1 MRKTMC
7 ILLATAL
14 TTSMLSETPFL
25 SRSVHSPMSYPT
37 KAVCFD
43 ADIRHTEYDSDSLLV
58 WDFSNIL
65 PGEHS
70 NVYSFTQNDSSS
82 LVINKFGSALF
93 SSTQDGYEKAQFFNN
108 SQQIS
113 FAKPEKILKFPFVV
127 GDSISSHFYASGT
140 LNNSDFLRI
149 AGVSSVKAD
158 GWGLIALPDGDS
170 IKNIVRLHIV
180 RTGGILIDPQCQHNS
195 SQDCILTDA
204 EIAAMAMTDSV
215 TFVDEHWLWL
225 SANHPLPIVEMQ
237 ATHIYNH
244 LAEVDFRQ
252 SATFIPA
259 SEQPMR
265 FPSQE
270 EKEEAETL
278 MRALGKRHKST
289 AIRRIQATNG
299 FSSMELSI
307 KPKITD
313 GKFVIACSEIPGK
326 ANVFIT
332 NAAGKTIRFY
342 KDADFPLLCDIGG
355 ETCGVFIVTVLCEN
369 SILFSDSVL
378 KK

>member
-7 ILLATAL
+7 ILFATAL

-37 KAVCFD
+37 KAACFES
-43 ADIRHTEYDSDSLLV
+43 DIRHTEYDNDSLIV

-65 PGEHS
+65 EGKPS

-93 SSTQDGYEKAQFFNN
+93 SLTQDGYEKTLFSNN

-113 FAKPEKILKFPFVV
+113 FAKPEKVLKFPFVV

-149 AGVSSVKAD
+149 AGISSIKAAD
-158 GWGLIALPDGDS
+158 WGLITLPDGDS

-180 RTGGILIDPQCQHNS
+180 RTGGILIDPQCPRNS

-204 EIAAMAMTDSV
+204 EIATMAMSDSV

-237 ATHIYNH
+237 ETHIYNH

-270 EKEEAETL
+270 EKVEAETL
-278 MRALGKRHKST
+278 MKSLGKRNKST
-289 AIRRIQATNG
+289 AIRRIQTTNG
-299 FSSMELSI
+299 FSSMKFSI
-307 KPKITD
+307 IPKITD
-313 GKFVIACSEIPGK
+313 GKFVIAGSEIPDK

-332 NAAGKTIRFY
+332 NAAGKTIRLY
-342 KDADFPLLCDIGG
+342 KDAEFPLLCDIGG
-355 ETCGVFIVTVLCEN
+355 ETCGVFIVTVFCEN

>member
-1 MRKTMC
+1 M
-7 ILLATAL
+7 
-14 TTSMLSETPFL
+14 
-25 SRSVHSPMSYPT
+25 
-37 KAVCFD
+37 
-43 ADIRHTEYDSDSLLV
+43 
-58 WDFSNIL
+58 
-65 PGEHS
+65 
-70 NVYSFTQNDSSS
+70 
-82 LVINKFGSALF
+82 
-93 SSTQDGYEKAQFFNN
+93 
-108 SQQIS
+108 
-113 FAKPEKILKFPFVV
+113 KFPFVV

-299 FSSMELSI
+299 FSSMEFSI

-332 NAAGKTIRFY
+332 NAAGKTIRLY

-355 ETCGVFIVTVLCEN
+355 ETCGVFIVTVFCEN
-369 SILFSDSVL
+369 SILFSDSAL

>member
-1 MRKTMC
+1 MHIIGDCAYNIYVVRN
-7 ILLATAL
+7 
-14 TTSMLSETPFL
+14 
-25 SRSVHSPMSYPT
+25 
-37 KAVCFD
+37 AVPVTFRTFAYVISD
-43 ADIRHTEYDSDSLLV
+43 KSGMFRRRHPPHRIWQRLIARLGFSD
-58 WDFSNIL
+58 IL

-93 SSTQDGYEKAQFFNN
+93 SSTQDVYEKAQFFNS

-113 FAKPEKILKFPFVV
+113 FAKPEKVLKFPFVV

-180 RTGGILIDPQCQHNS
+180 RTGGILIDPKCQHNS

-299 FSSMELSI
+299 FSSMEFSI

-355 ETCGVFIVTVLCEN
+355 ETCGVFIVTVFCEN

>member
-1 MRKTMC
+1 
-7 ILLATAL
+7 
-14 TTSMLSETPFL
+14 
-25 SRSVHSPMSYPT
+25 
-37 KAVCFD
+37 
-43 ADIRHTEYDSDSLLV
+43 
-58 WDFSNIL
+58 
-65 PGEHS
+65 
-70 NVYSFTQNDSSS
+70 
-82 LVINKFGSALF
+82 
-93 SSTQDGYEKAQFFNN
+93 
-108 SQQIS
+108 
-113 FAKPEKILKFPFVV
+113 
-127 GDSISSHFYASGT
+127 
-140 LNNSDFLRI
+140 
-149 AGVSSVKAD
+149 
-158 GWGLIALPDGDS
+158 
-170 IKNIVRLHIV
+170 
-180 RTGGILIDPQCQHNS
+180 
-195 SQDCILTDA
+195 
-204 EIAAMAMTDSV
+204 
-215 TFVDEHWLWL
+215 
-225 SANHPLPIVEMQ
+225 MQ

-299 FSSMELSI
+299 FSSMEFSI